1 MKENSNE
8 QATTGT
14 LEGPFHHHQ
23 RIFLRRL
30 FLSGRQ
36 TILVALGILEF
47 QYILRL
53 QLGTDLGTT
62 LLIEET
68 LETGAGTDAHM
79 MITLGA
85 HFEVA
90 LQLCPVEHLFTST
103 ALGPH
108 PFRNVV
114 TTGRSD
120 LALGKNLLKPAHGI
134 P

>member
-1 MKENSNE
+1 MNRRRP
-8 QATTGT
+8 AP
-14 LEGPFHHHQ
+14 LEGPLHHHQ
-23 RIFLRRL
+23 RIFFSRL
-30 FLSGRQ
+30 FLGGRQ

-47 QYILRL
+47 QDILRL
-53 QLGTDLGTT
+53 QLGTDLGAA
-62 LLIEET
+62 LLVEKT
-68 LETGAGTDAHM
+68 LETGTGADAHM

-85 HFEVA
+85 HFEIA

-114 TTGRSD
+114 TTRCSD
-120 LALGKNLLKPAHGI
+120 LALGKDLLKPAHGI